1 MYKAVVFDMDG
12 VIFDSEK
19 LILDIWVEL
28 GEEHNIPDVEVTMHK
43 CLGVNATETKQIFL
57 RDYGEDFPYDVY
69 VKEASRRFHAK
80 ADNGELPMKPG
91 VCELLCFLKEKGYII
106 GLASSTREASVRQE
120 LKDAGIIDYFDEL
133 VCGDMLKKSKPEPD
147 IYLMACDKLGV
158 TPQEAVAIE
167 DSFNGIR
174 SAYAAGMIPI
184 MVPDIAQPD
193 EEMKE
198 KSFRIFANLLEV
210 KEWLEK
216 IGE

>member
-28 GEEHNIPDVEVTMHK
+28 GEEHNIPNIEETMYK

-57 RDYGEDFPYDVY
+57 RAYGEDFPYDTY

-80 ADNGELPMKPG
+80 ADGGELPMKPG
-91 VCELLCFLKEKGYII
+91 VVELLSFLRKEGYII
-106 GLASSTREASVRQE
+106 GLASSTREGAVRQE
-120 LKDAGIIDYFDEL
+120 LTDAGIICYFKEL
-133 VCGDMLKKSKPEPD
+133 TCGDMLKKSKPKPD
-147 IYLMACDKLGV
+147 IYLMACEKLGV
-158 TPQEAVAIE
+158 EPEEAIAIE

-174 SAYAAGMIPI
+174 SAYAAGMTPI
-184 MVPDIAQPD
+184 MVPDIIQPN

-198 KSFRIFANLLEV
+198 KSHKIFSSLLEV
-210 KEWLEK
+210 KAWLENRK
-216 IGE
+216 

>member
-1 MYKAVVFDMDG
+1 
-12 VIFDSEK
+12 
-19 LILDIWVEL
+19 
-28 GEEHNIPDVEVTMHK
+28 
-43 CLGVNATETKQIFL
+43 
-57 RDYGEDFPYDVY
+57 
-69 VKEASRRFHAK
+69 
-80 ADNGELPMKPG
+80 
-91 VCELLCFLKEKGYII
+91 
-106 GLASSTREASVRQE
+106 VRQE

-158 TPQEAVAIE
+158 APKEAVAIE

-174 SAYAAGMIPI
+174 SAYAAGMTPV

-198 KSFRIFANLLEV
+198 KSFEIFANLFEV
-210 KEWLEK
+210 KEWLET